1 MKLNVRTLI
10 VNLVLAVAALVA
22 LRPVYAASA
31 RAIDQQAQA
40 ALDSLYVSSP
50 AAKALGANAKAVL
63 VFPDIRKAAFI
74 VGAQSGEGVLFRN
87 AKATR
92 HFRADG
98 VLAGLEAGAQSYA
111 YALFFMSDGALRNL
125 RAAKGFQIGVD
136 PNIVIIDA
144 GAGKEISTTTA
155 QADVY
160 SYVFDQKGLM
170 GGVAL
175 QGLKITRT
183 KR

>member
-1 MKLNVRTLI
+1 MKLNVRSVVLT
-10 VNLVLAVAALVA
+10 VVLAATAFAA
-22 LRPVYAASA
+22 LRPAYAAPAS
-31 RAIDQQAQA
+31 AIDQQAQA
-40 ALDSLYVSSP
+40 ALDSLYASSP
-50 AAKALGANAKAVL
+50 AAKALGANAKAIL
-63 VFPDIRKAAFI
+63 VFPDIHKAAFI
-74 VGAQSGEGVLFRN
+74 VGAQAGEGVLFRDG
-87 AKATR
+87 KATS

-111 YALFFMSDGALRNL
+111 YALFFMSDAALQNL
-125 RAAKGFQIGVD
+125 RSAKGFQIGVD
-136 PNIVIIDA
+136 PNIVIVDA

-170 GGVAL
+170 GGVAV

-183 KR
+183 GR

>member
-1 MKLNVRTLI
+1 MKLNIRG
-10 VNLVLAVAALVA
+10 LVLAVVLAATAFAA

-31 RAIDQQAQA
+31 SAIDQQAQT
-40 ALDSLYVSSP
+40 ALDSLYASSP
-50 AAKALGANAKAVL
+50 AAKALGANAKGVL

-87 AKATR
+87 GKATR

-111 YALFFMSDGALRNL
+111 YALFFMSDAALRNL
-125 RAAKGFQIGVD
+125 RSAKGFQIGVD

-160 SYVFDQKGLM
+160 AYVFDQKGLM
-170 GGVAL
+170 GGVAV